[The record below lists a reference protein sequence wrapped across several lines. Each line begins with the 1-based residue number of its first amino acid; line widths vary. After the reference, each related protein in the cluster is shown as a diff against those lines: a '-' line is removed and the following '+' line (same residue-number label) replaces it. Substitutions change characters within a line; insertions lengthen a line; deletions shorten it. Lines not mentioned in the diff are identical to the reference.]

1 MQWSTIRIV
10 MVLAAT
16 LGLHSVQYDIT
27 AAFIHGRIPPEEEI
41 YMFINLVDSNAVTA
55 LKSYD
60 SSKHSMGSVNHPDIS
75 SNISLTI
82 WSGKV
87 SLPQTLIH
95 VYS

>member
-1 MQWSTIRIV
+1 
-10 MVLAAT
+10 
-16 LGLHSVQYDIT
+16 
-27 AAFIHGRIPPEEEI
+27 
-41 YMFINLVDSNAVTA
+41 MFINHVGSNAVMA

-60 SSKHSMGSVNHPDIS
+60 SSKHSMGSINHPNIS
-75 SNISLTI
+75 SGISLNV

>member
-1 MQWSTIRIV
+1 

-16 LGLHSVQYDIT
+16 LGLHSVQCDIT
-27 AAFIHGRIPPEEEI
+27 AVFIHGLIPPEKEI
-41 YMFINLVDSNAVTA
+41 YMFINHMDSNAVMA

-75 SNISLTI
+75 SNILLNV

-87 SLPQTLIH
+87 SLLQTLIH